1 MIFHIA
7 ERSKWQAAVAAG
19 EYTESTIGRT
29 LAEEGF
35 IHLSTASQVAGV
47 AERFYKDVEDLVLLH
62 IEESLL
68 RSPLQWDVVGGSPDP
83 FPHLYG
89 PLNLSA
95 VVKVETPFAP

>member
-7 ERSKWQAAVAAG
+7 ERSKWQAAVATG
-19 EYTESTIGRT
+19 EYTESTLGRT
-29 LAEEGF
+29 LADEGF
-35 IHLSTASQVAGV
+35 IHMSTASQVAGV
-47 AERFYKDVEDLVLLH
+47 AEGFYKGIEDLVLLH
-62 IEESLL
+62 VDESLL

-95 VVKVETPFAP
+95 VTKVEDFQ